1 MTSTIQQLEAIIP
14 KYLELLRKI
23 PTREMELKPSPA
35 KWSKKEELGHLV
47 DSAQNN
53 LRRFIEGQYQQQPPV
68 IVYNQDEWVKMNDYQ
83 HQPIGD
89 IIELWRLLNL
99 QIRTILANM
108 PADKY
113 DNTCI
118 RRESHTLEW
127 LADDYNKHLLYH
139 LHKILDLE
147 PLPYP

>member
-1 MTSTIQQLEAIIP
+1 
-14 KYLELLRKI
+14 
-23 PTREMELKPSPA
+23 
-35 KWSKKEELGHLV
+35 
-47 DSAQNN
+47 
-53 LRRFIEGQYQQQPPV
+53 
-68 IVYNQDEWVKMNDYQ
+68 MNDYQ